1 MSEEPKLLIS
11 APLTVRWGDMD
22 AFVHVNNA
30 TYATYVEE
38 ARLRWF
44 QTIEGEWRNDEISPI
59 LAAQHINY
67 RVAIEW
73 PAEVIVQLFLTRVG
87 NSSFTVGFRIIDQA
101 DRTRLYADGDNVLVW
116 IARSSGKSI
125 PLPEC
130 VRVALA

>member
-1 MSEEPKLLIS
+1 MSGDPKLLIES
-11 APLTVRWGDMD
+11 PLTVRWGDMD
-22 AFVHVNNA
+22 AFAHVNNA

-59 LAAQHINY
+59 LAAQHINH

-73 PAEVIVQLFLTRVG
+73 PAEVIVQLFLNRVG
-87 NSSFTVGFRIIDQA
+87 NSSFTVGFRIVDQA

>member
-1 MSEEPKLLIS
+1 MTEGKLLIES
-11 APLTVRWGDMD
+11 PVTVRWGDMD

-67 RVAIEW
+67 RVPIEW
-73 PAEVIVQLFLTRVG
+73 PAEVIVQLSVARVG
-87 NSSFTVGFRIIDQA
+87 NSSFTVGFRVV
-101 DRTRLYADGDNVLVW
+101 DRSDSSKLYADGDNVLVW
-116 IARSSGKSI
+116 TARSTGKSI
-125 PLPEC
+125 PLPQC
-130 VRVALA
+130 VRDALS